1 MFQFD
6 HLTVPDIRT
15 ALPGPQGAEMLALD
29 KRYVSPS
36 YTPMYPLFVERGSG
50 AVIQDVDGNLF
61 LDFTAGIA
69 VTNTGHCHPEVVAA
83 IRDQAEKLL
92 HMSGTDFYYRPQIDL
107 AEKLATVAPGPTPK
121 KVFFA
126 NSGAEAIEGA
136 LKLARWHTERNRV
149 VAFFGAFHGRTYGAM
164 SLSGSKLVHR
174 RGFSPLVPDIHH
186 VDFPRECGADCP
198 VNRDRKGAGELG
210 NSHPLPYGRGSP
222 GCSLI
227 ANIEETIFKRTCPP
241 EEVAAIFVEPI
252 QGEGGY
258 HPIPHGC
265 LPALRALCDKHGILL
280 VVDEVQSGMG
290 RTGKMFAVEHYGVE
304 PDIICS
310 AKGIASGM
318 PLGAIIAKA
327 NVMDWPPGSHAST
340 FGGNPVS
347 CRAAL
352 ATIDLLEREYMA
364 NATVRGEQLR
374 AGLRELGKKHSG
386 LTGTRGLGLMTA
398 ADLPSAA
405 AREQVIQTAFRR
417 GLLLLGCGET
427 AIRFCPPLCISAAQ
441 METALAILD
450 GVLGAVEPAK
460 GPLAPTTDFASEGVK
475 G

>member
-1 MFQFD
+1 MWLFD
-6 HLTVPDIRT
+6 DRTVPDVRT
-15 ALPGPQGAEMLALD
+15 ALPGPNGAEMLTRD
-29 KRYVSPS
+29 KLYVSPS

-50 AVIQDVDGNLF
+50 AVIEDVDGNLF

-69 VTNTGHCHPEVVAA
+69 VTATGHCHPEVVAA
-83 IRDQAEKLL
+83 IKDQADKLL

-107 AEKLATVAPGPTPK
+107 AERLAKVAPGPTPK
-121 KVFFA
+121 KVFFS
-126 NSGAEAIEGA
+126 NSGAEAVEGA
-136 LKLARWHTERNRV
+136 LKLARWHTNRNRV

-186 VDFPRECGADCP
+186 VSFPKQLSVVSGQLSVKDQACGVSGCQRITDNCP
-198 VNRDRKGAGELG
+198 LTPCK
-210 NSHPLPYGRGSP
+210 
-222 GCSLI
+222 LI
-227 ANIEETIFKRTCPP
+227 AEIEDTIFRRTCPP

-258 HPIPHGC
+258 HPLPQGC
-265 LPALRALCDKHGILL
+265 LTALRALCDKHGILL

-327 NVMDWPPGSHAST
+327 HVMDWPPGSHAST
-340 FGGNPVS
+340 FGGNPVA

-352 ATIDLLEREYMA
+352 ATIDLLEREYMT

-374 AGLRELGKKHSG
+374 TGLRTLATTHTELSG
-386 LTGTRGLGLMTA
+386 VRGLGLMTA
-398 ADLPSAA
+398 VDLPSGTH
-405 AREQVIQTAFRR
+405 REKVIQEAFQR
-417 GLLLLGCGET
+417 GLLLLGCGDT
-427 AIRFCPPLCISAAQ
+427 AIRFCPPLCITAEQ
-441 METALAILD
+441 VETCLRILD
-450 GVLGAVEPAK
+450 GVLGSVEPAK
-460 GPLAPTTDFASEGVK
+460 PIGPPAPTLGTLPVV
-475 G
+475 